1 MDDYRI
7 DNNENNDN
15 GGNSTGSSGNAGYP
29 GGGNRFRGINYE
41 EPAPKEVEYSYK
53 RPEGGQY
60 EAPHAQEQPERP
72 YTVAGSGFTYTSSKK
87 KKAKTKKMVSRG
99 SFLASSMEIRLYA
112 IGAAIRETRKQ
123 QNLTQEELGQ
133 LVGVQKAQISRIEN
147 GKNLTFA
154 TVLKLFKAMNISV
167 KLDIDKL
174 GRVALC

>member
-1 MDDYRI
+1 MEIEKDFISLEESKDLLI
-7 DNNENNDN
+7 
-15 GGNSTGSSGNAGYP
+15 GKPGSP
-29 GGGNRFRGINYE
+29 ERDVYE
-41 EPAPKEVEYSYK
+41 E
-53 RPEGGQY
+53 
-60 EAPHAQEQPERP
+60 
-72 YTVAGSGFTYTSSKK
+72 
-87 KKAKTKKMVSRG
+87 
-99 SFLASSMEIRLYA
+99 EIKLYA

-133 LVGVQKAQISRIEN
+133 MVGVQKAQISRIEN